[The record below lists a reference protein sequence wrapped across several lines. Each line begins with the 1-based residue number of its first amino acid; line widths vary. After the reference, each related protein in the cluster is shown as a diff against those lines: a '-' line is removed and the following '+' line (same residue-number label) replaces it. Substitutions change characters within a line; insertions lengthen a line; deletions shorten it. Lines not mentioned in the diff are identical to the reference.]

1 MSVAVSKTLLFGS
14 GEIKFSDLRS
24 NFKLASSGTLSATE
38 LRRVTS
44 TSNTNPIVPDATE
57 NASISTSN
65 NLSLSQFRNS
75 IKYYDLNQ
83 SGTDTNLD
91 VDAQTWNSN
100 LSKSIIK
107 RVNINGT
114 CGSTSVGSPALTFD
128 ALVYNLFVIVN
139 GSVLGA
145 AGATGSGSGG
155 NAMSLISSGG
165 AIYLTT
171 NSGSAVYGGGGG
183 GANGAT
189 GATGLPG
196 GCHYFNNYSTGNQCG
211 GCPGC
216 AGGYYATRYCYRVG
230 GCGKRGRTAVN
241 RTDCQQRVDYQTAAP
256 LGGAGGNGGNGEGY
270 TVSRTSGT
278 AGSAGETTSCGGNIT
293 DYVNYGGTGE
303 TGGAGG
309 DWGTNGGST
318 TNAGG
323 SAGRAVAGSNYSIT
337 AESVTSAFK
346 GLK

>member
-83 SGTDTNLD
+83 TGTDTNLD

-100 LSKSIIK
+100 LSKNIIK

-128 ALVYNLFVIVN
+128 ALVYNLYMYVN

-145 AGATGSGSGG
+145 AGATGSGTGG

-196 GCHYFNNYSTGNQCG
+196 GCHYFNNYSK
-211 GCPGC
+211 
-216 AGGYYATRYCYRVG
+216 A
-230 GCGKRGRTAVN
+230 N
-241 RTDCQQRVDYQTAAP
+241 RK
-256 LGGAGGNGGNGEGY
+256 
-270 TVSRTSGT
+270 
-278 AGSAGETTSCGGNIT
+278 
-293 DYVNYGGTGE
+293 
-303 TGGAGG
+303 
-309 DWGTNGGST
+309 W
-318 TNAGG
+318 
-323 SAGRAVAGSNYSIT
+323 
-337 AESVTSAFK
+337 
-346 GLK
+346 

>member
-1 MSVAVSKTLLFGS
+1 MSVTVSKTLLFGS
-14 GEIKFSDLRS
+14 GQIKFSDLRS
-24 NFKLASSGTLSATE
+24 NFKLSSSGTLSATE
-38 LRRVTS
+38 LRRITS
-44 TSNTNPIVPDATE
+44 ISNANPIVPDATE

-65 NLSLSQFRNS
+65 NLRLSQFRNS

-83 SGTDTNLD
+83 TGTDTNLD

-145 AGATGSGSGG
+145 AGATGSGTGG

-189 GATGLPG
+189 GATGQPG
-196 GCHYFNNYSTGNQCG
+196 GCHYFNNYTTGGSCG

-216 AGGYYATRYCYRVG
+216 DGGYYATRYCYRQQ
-230 GCGKRGRTAVN
+230 GCGKRGRNRFN

-278 AGSAGETTSCGGNIT
+278 AGSAGETTSCGGNFT

-303 TGGAGG
+303 TGGTGG
-309 DWGTNGGST
+309 DWGTDGGST

-323 SAGRAVAGSNYSIT
+323 SAGRAVVGSNYSIT
-337 AESVTSAFK
+337 AESVTAAFR
-346 GLK
+346 GAR